1 MTVRFQAFH
10 SIKAIGN
17 REVLFNWSRTNPL
30 GALDQVWRPTTRDE
44 LQQLLREYPERK
56 LRLIGSG
63 LSFEPIHSVYAEG
76 SQALL
81 VDLHHLRGQ
90 LDKTADTVTYLA
102 GTPLDTVYADLI
114 AMDRMLPASP
124 GVIGIQTLGGALS
137 TGTHGQGLH
146 QSALCDA
153 VAALTVMLASGDIIR
168 VDRTDPRF
176 GAFVM
181 GMGMLGILL
190 DVTLNT
196 VPNRIMRCTKFT
208 TDYPFLLE
216 HNERLNRE
224 HAFVKSWWFA
234 WTGESHIWLVDP
246 ASDDE
251 VARYRAG
258 GSEPLVLEGDM
269 DERMNLALNATID
282 ATLQKMARDTK
293 DEARAGEHFETV
305 RRFKEASD
313 LVGNVYQI
321 LCKGIPAPQINCE
334 VAVPLERMGEALAIL
349 QAWQEANPGV
359 LHYPFILRCTGPSV
373 AWLSAAHDKS
383 VCWIG
388 FLVYL
393 AADGTFVGG
402 SMEQMREL
410 QQLLVPLGGIPHFGK
425 HLAMDLYDFPA
436 LLPRWH
442 DFLALKRELDPH
454 GRFENRW
461 LGDLFA
467 NR

>member
-1 MTVRFQAFH
+1 MTVKFQAFH
-10 SIKAIGN
+10 SIKAINN
-17 REVLFNWSRTNPL
+17 REVLFNWSKTNPL
-30 GALDQVWRPTTRDE
+30 GALDQVWRPKNRDE
-44 LQQLLREYPERK
+44 LQALLREYPERK

-81 VDLHHLRGQ
+81 VDLHLLRGQ
-90 LDKTADTVTYLA
+90 LAKTADTVTYQA
-102 GTPLDTVYADLI
+102 GTPLDTVYAELI
-114 AMDRMLPASP
+114 AMERILPASP

-153 VAALTVMLASGDIIR
+153 VEAMTVMLASGEIVR

-190 DVTLNT
+190 DVTLRT

-208 TDYPFLLE
+208 TDYPFLLA

-224 HAFVKSWWFA
+224 HGFVKSWWFA

-246 ASDDE
+246 ASEEE
-251 VARYRAG
+251 VARYRAA
-258 GSEPLVLEGDM
+258 GSEPLLLEGDI
-269 DERMNLALNATID
+269 DARMNATID
-282 ATLQKMARDTK
+282 ATLQKMAKDTK
-293 DEARAGEHFETV
+293 DEALAGEHFETV
-305 RRFKEASD
+305 RRFKDASD

-334 VAVPLERMGEALAIL
+334 VAVPLHRMNEALAIL
-349 QAWQEANPGV
+349 QAWQQANPGV
-359 LHYPFILRCTGPSV
+359 LHYPFILRCTGPSE
-373 AWLSAAHDKS
+373 AWLSAAYDKS
-383 VCWIG
+383 VCWVG

-393 AADGTFVGG
+393 AADGTFVNG

-436 LLPRWH
+436 LLPRWN
-442 DFLALKRELDPH
+442 DFLALKGELDPH

-461 LGDLFA
+461 LKRLFA

>member
-81 VDLHHLRGQ
+81 VDLNHLRGQ

-124 GVIGIQTLGGALS
+124 GVIGIQTLGGALN

-153 VAALTVMLASGDIIR
+153 VAALTVMLANGDIIR

-269 DERMNLALNATID
+269 NERMNLALNATID

-305 RRFKEASD
+305 RRFKDASD

-334 VAVPLERMGEALAIL
+334 VAVPLERMGEALEIL

-373 AWLSAAHDKS
+373 AWLSAAHGKS

>member
-153 VAALTVMLASGDIIR
+153 VAALTVMLANGDIIR

-305 RRFKEASD
+305 RRFKDASD

-334 VAVPLERMGEALAIL
+334 VAVPLDRMGEALAIL

>member
-305 RRFKEASD
+305 RRFKDASD

-334 VAVPLERMGEALAIL
+334 VAVPLERMGEALEIL

>member
-30 GALDQVWRPTTRDE
+30 GALDQVWRPASRDE
-44 LQQLLREYPERK
+44 LQALLREHPERK

-76 SQALL
+76 KQALL
-81 VDLHHLRGQ
+81 VDLHHLRGK
-90 LDKTADTVTYLA
+90 LASTADTVTYQA
-102 GTPLDTVYADLI
+102 GTPLDTVYADLV
-114 AMDRMLPASP
+114 AMERMLPASP

-181 GMGMLGILL
+181 GMGMLGVLL

-208 TDYPFLLE
+208 TDYPFLLA

-224 HAFVKSWWFA
+224 HSFVKSWWFA

-246 ASDDE
+246 ASEEE

-258 GSEPLVLEGDM
+258 GSDPLLLEGNVDG
-269 DERMNLALNATID
+269 RMNATID
-282 ATLQKMARDTK
+282 ATLQKMAKDTK

-305 RRFKEASD
+305 RRFKDASD

-334 VAVPLERMGEALAIL
+334 VAVPLERMGEALEIL

-359 LHYPFILRCTGPSV
+359 LHYPFILRCTGPSE
-373 AWLSAAHDKS
+373 AWLSAAYGKS

-410 QQLLVPLGGIPHFGK
+410 QQLLVPLGGTPHFGK

-442 DFLALKRELDPH
+442 DFLALKAELDPH

-461 LGDLFA
+461 LSDLFA

>member
-181 GMGMLGILL
+181 GIGMLGILL

-305 RRFKEASD
+305 RRFKDASD

-373 AWLSAAHDKS
+373 AWLSAAHGKS

>member
-224 HAFVKSWWFA
+224 HGFVKSWWFA

-305 RRFKEASD
+305 RRFKDASD

-334 VAVPLERMGEALAIL
+334 VAVPLERMGEALEIL

>member
-251 VARYRAG
+251 VARYRVG

-305 RRFKEASD
+305 RRFKDASD

-373 AWLSAAHDKS
+373 AWLSAAHGKS

>member
-305 RRFKEASD
+305 RRFKNASD

-334 VAVPLERMGEALAIL
+334 VAVPLDRMGEALEIL

>member
-90 LDKTADTVTYLA
+90 LAKTADTVTYQA

-153 VAALTVMLASGDIIR
+153 VAAMTVMLASGDIIR

-181 GMGMLGILL
+181 GMGMLGVLL

-196 VPNRIMRCTKFT
+196 VPIRIMRCTKFT
-208 TDYPFLLE
+208 TDYPFLLA

-246 ASDDE
+246 ASDEE

-305 RRFKEASD
+305 RRFKDASD

-334 VAVPLERMGEALAIL
+334 VAVPLERMGEALERL
-349 QAWQEANPGV
+349 QAWQQANPGV
-359 LHYPFILRCTGPSV
+359 LHYPFILRCTGPSE
-373 AWLSAAHDKS
+373 AWLSAAHGKS

-410 QQLLVPLGGIPHFGK
+410 QQLLVPLGGTPHFGK

-461 LGDLFA
+461 LGELFA
-467 NR
+467 DR

>member
-1 MTVRFQAFH
+1 MTVQFQAFH

-30 GALDQVWRPTTRDE
+30 GALDQVWRPKSRDE
-44 LQQLLREYPERK
+44 LQMLLREHPERK

-90 LDKTADTVTYLA
+90 LAKTADTVTYQA
-102 GTPLDTVYADLI
+102 GTPLDTVYAELI
-114 AMDRMLPASP
+114 AMERMLPASP

-153 VAALTVMLASGDIIR
+153 VEAMTVMLANGDIIL

-190 DVTLNT
+190 DVTLRT

-224 HAFVKSWWFA
+224 HGFVKSWWFA

-246 ASDDE
+246 ASDEE

-258 GSEPLVLEGDM
+258 GSEPLLLDGDI
-269 DERMNLALNATID
+269 DAHMNAALNATID
-282 ATLQKMARDTK
+282 ATLQKMAKDTK
-293 DEARAGEHFETV
+293 DEALAGEHFETV
-305 RRFKEASD
+305 RRFKDASD

-334 VAVPLERMGEALAIL
+334 VAVPLHRMNEALETL
-349 QAWQEANPGV
+349 QAWQQTNPGV
-359 LHYPFILRCTGPSV
+359 LHYPFILRCTGPSE
-373 AWLSAAHDKS
+373 AWLSAAYGQS

-393 AADGTFVGG
+393 AADGTFVNG

-436 LLPRWH
+436 LLPRWN
-442 DFLALKRELDPH
+442 DFVALKAELDPH

-461 LGDLFA
+461 LSDLFA

>member
-1 MTVRFQAFH
+1 MTVQFQAFH

-30 GALDQVWRPTTRDE
+30 GALDQVWRPKNRDE
-44 LQQLLREYPERK
+44 LQALLREHPERK

-63 LSFEPIHSVYAEG
+63 LSFEPIHSVYTEG

-90 LDKTADTVTYLA
+90 LAKTADTVTYQA
-102 GTPLDTVYADLI
+102 GTPLDTVYAELI
-114 AMDRMLPASP
+114 AMERMLPASP

-146 QSALCDA
+146 QSALCDVVEA
-153 VAALTVMLASGDIIR
+153 MTVMLANGDIIR

-190 DVTLNT
+190 DVTLRT

-224 HAFVKSWWFA
+224 HGFVKSWWFA

-258 GSEPLVLEGDM
+258 GSEPLLLDGDI
-269 DERMNLALNATID
+269 DARMNATID
-282 ATLQKMARDTK
+282 ATLQKMAKDTK
-293 DEARAGEHFETV
+293 DEALAGEHFETV
-305 RRFKEASD
+305 RRFKDASD

-334 VAVPLERMGEALAIL
+334 VAVPLHRMNEALETL
-349 QAWQEANPGV
+349 QAWQQANPGV
-359 LHYPFILRCTGPSV
+359 LHYPFILRCTGPSE
-373 AWLSAAHDKS
+373 AWLSAAYGQS

-393 AADGTFVGG
+393 AADGTFVNG

-436 LLPRWH
+436 LLPRWN
-442 DFLALKRELDPH
+442 DFVALKAELDPH

-461 LGDLFA
+461 LSDLFA

>member
-10 SIKAIGN
+10 SIKGIGN

-305 RRFKEASD
+305 RRFKDASD

>member
-258 GSEPLVLEGDM
+258 GSEPLLLEGDM

-305 RRFKEASD
+305 RRFKDASD

>member
-76 SQALL
+76 CQALL

-305 RRFKEASD
+305 RRFKDASD

-334 VAVPLERMGEALAIL
+334 VAVPLERMGEALEIL

>member
-1 MTVRFQAFH
+1 MTVQFQAFH

-30 GALDQVWRPTTRDE
+30 GALDQVWRSKSRDE
-44 LQQLLREYPERK
+44 LQMLLREHPERK

-81 VDLHHLRGQ
+81 VDLYHLRGQ
-90 LDKTADTVTYLA
+90 LAKTADTVTYQA
-102 GTPLDTVYADLI
+102 GTPLDTVYAELI
-114 AMDRMLPASP
+114 AMERMLPASP

-153 VAALTVMLASGDIIR
+153 VEAMTVMLANGDIIR

-190 DVTLNT
+190 DVTLRT

-224 HAFVKSWWFA
+224 HGFVKSWWFA

-246 ASDDE
+246 ASDEE

-258 GSEPLVLEGDM
+258 GSEPLLLDGDI
-269 DERMNLALNATID
+269 DARMNAALNATID
-282 ATLQKMARDTK
+282 ATMQKMAKDTK
-293 DEARAGEHFETV
+293 DEALAGEHFETV
-305 RRFKEASD
+305 RRFKDASD

-334 VAVPLERMGEALAIL
+334 VAVPLHRMNEALETL
-349 QAWQEANPGV
+349 QTWQQANPGV
-359 LHYPFILRCTGPSV
+359 LHYPFILRCTGPSE
-373 AWLSAAHDKS
+373 AWLSAAYGQS

-393 AADGTFVGG
+393 AADGTFVNG

-410 QQLLVPLGGIPHFGK
+410 QQLLAPLGGIPHFGK

-436 LLPRWH
+436 LLPRWN
-442 DFLALKRELDPH
+442 DFVALKAELDPH

-461 LGDLFA
+461 LSDLFA

>member
-1 MTVRFQAFH
+1 MTVQFQAFH

-30 GALDQVWRPTTRDE
+30 GALDQVWRPKTRDE
-44 LQQLLREYPERK
+44 LQALLREHPERK

-90 LDKTADTVTYLA
+90 LAKTADTVTYQA
-102 GTPLDTVYADLI
+102 GTPLDTVYAELI
-114 AMDRMLPASP
+114 AMERMLPASP

-153 VAALTVMLASGDIIR
+153 VEAMTVMLANGDIIR

-190 DVTLNT
+190 DVTLRT

-224 HAFVKSWWFA
+224 HGFVKSWWFA

-305 RRFKEASD
+305 RRFKDASD

-334 VAVPLERMGEALAIL
+334 VAVPLHRMNEALETL
-349 QAWQEANPGV
+349 QAWQQANPGV
-359 LHYPFILRCTGPSV
+359 LHYPFILRCTGPSE
-373 AWLSAAHDKS
+373 AWLSAAYGQP

-393 AADGTFVGG
+393 AADGTFVNG

-436 LLPRWH
+436 LLPRWN
-442 DFLALKRELDPH
+442 DFVALKAELDPH

-461 LGDLFA
+461 LSDLFA

>member
-181 GMGMLGILL
+181 GIGMLGILL

-305 RRFKEASD
+305 RRFKDASD

-334 VAVPLERMGEALAIL
+334 VAVPLERMGEALEIL

>member
-258 GSEPLVLEGDM
+258 GNEPLVLEGDM

-305 RRFKEASD
+305 RRFKDASD

>member
-251 VARYRAG
+251 VARYRAE

-305 RRFKEASD
+305 RRFKDASD

-334 VAVPLERMGEALAIL
+334 VAVPLERMGEALEIL

>member
-90 LDKTADTVTYLA
+90 LDKTDDTVTYLA

-305 RRFKEASD
+305 RRFKDASD

-334 VAVPLERMGEALAIL
+334 VAVPLERMGEALEIL

>member
-1 MTVRFQAFH
+1 MTVQFQAFH

-17 REVLFNWSRTNPL
+17 LEVLFNWSRTNPL
-30 GALDQVWRPTTRDE
+30 GALDQVWRPKSRDE
-44 LQQLLREYPERK
+44 LQALLREHPERK

-90 LDKTADTVTYLA
+90 LAKTADTVTYQA
-102 GTPLDTVYADLI
+102 GTPLDTVYAELI
-114 AMDRMLPASP
+114 AMERMLPASP

-153 VAALTVMLASGDIIR
+153 VEAMTVMLANGDIIR

-190 DVTLNT
+190 DVTLRT

-224 HAFVKSWWFA
+224 HGFVKSWWFA

-246 ASDDE
+246 ASDEE

-258 GSEPLVLEGDM
+258 GSEPLLLDGDI
-269 DERMNLALNATID
+269 DARMNAALNATID
-282 ATLQKMARDTK
+282 ATLQKMAKDTK
-293 DEARAGEHFETV
+293 DEALAGEHFETV
-305 RRFKEASD
+305 RRFKDASD

-334 VAVPLERMGEALAIL
+334 VAVPLNRMNEALETL
-349 QAWQEANPGV
+349 QAWQQANPGV
-359 LHYPFILRCTGPSV
+359 LHYPFILRCTGPSE
-373 AWLSAAHDKS
+373 AWLSAAYGQP

-393 AADGTFVGG
+393 AADGTFVNG

-410 QQLLVPLGGIPHFGK
+410 QQLLAPLSGIPHFGK

-436 LLPRWH
+436 LLPRWN
-442 DFLALKRELDPH
+442 DFVALKAELDPH

-461 LGDLFA
+461 LSDLFA

>member
-305 RRFKEASD
+305 RRFKDASD

-334 VAVPLERMGEALAIL
+334 VAVPLERMGEALEIL

-454 GRFENRW
+454 GRFENSW

>member
-81 VDLHHLRGQ
+81 VDLNHLRGQ

-305 RRFKEASD
+305 RRFKDASD

-334 VAVPLERMGEALAIL
+334 VAVPLERMGEALEIL

>member
-44 LQQLLREYPERK
+44 LQQLLRKYPERK

-305 RRFKEASD
+305 RRFKDASD

>member
-44 LQQLLREYPERK
+44 LQQLLREYPDRK

-305 RRFKEASD
+305 RRFKDASD

-334 VAVPLERMGEALAIL
+334 VAVPLDRMGEALEIL

>member
-1 MTVRFQAFH
+1 MTVKFQAFH
-10 SIKAIGN
+10 SIKAINN

-30 GALDQVWRPTTRDE
+30 GALDQVWRPTHSDE
-44 LQQLLREYPERK
+44 LQALLREHPGRK

-81 VDLHHLRGQ
+81 VDLYHLRGQ
-90 LDKTADTVTYLA
+90 LAKTADTVTYQA
-102 GTPLDTVYADLI
+102 GTPLDTIYADLI
-114 AMDRMLPASP
+114 AMERMLPASP

-153 VAALTVMLASGDIIR
+153 VEAMTVMLASGEIIC

-190 DVTLNT
+190 DVTLRT

-224 HAFVKSWWFA
+224 HGFVKSWWFA

-251 VARYRAG
+251 VARYRAA
-258 GSEPLVLEGDM
+258 GSEPLLLEGDI
-269 DERMNLALNATID
+269 DARMNATID
-282 ATLQKMARDTK
+282 ATLQKMAKDTK
-293 DEARAGEHFETV
+293 DEALAGEHFETV
-305 RRFKEASD
+305 RRFKDASD

-334 VAVPLERMGEALAIL
+334 VAVPLNRMNEALETL
-349 QAWQEANPGV
+349 QAWQQANPGV
-359 LHYPFILRCTGPSV
+359 LHYPFILRCTGLSE
-373 AWLSAAHDKS
+373 AWLSAAHGQS
-383 VCWIG
+383 VCWVG

-393 AADGTFVGG
+393 AADGTFVNG

-436 LLPRWH
+436 LLPRWN
-442 DFLALKRELDPH
+442 DFVALKRELDPH

-461 LGDLFA
+461 LSDLFA

>member
-90 LDKTADTVTYLA
+90 LDKSVDTVTYQA

-305 RRFKEASD
+305 RRFKDASD

-334 VAVPLERMGEALAIL
+334 VAVPLDRMGEALEIL

>member
-30 GALDQVWRPTTRDE
+30 GSLDQVWRPTTRDE

-305 RRFKEASD
+305 RRFKDASD

>member
-305 RRFKEASD
+305 RRFKDASD

-321 LCKGIPAPQINCE
+321 LCKGI
-334 VAVPLERMGEALAIL
+334 
-349 QAWQEANPGV
+349 W
-359 LHYPFILRCTGPSV
+359 
-373 AWLSAAHDKS
+373 
-383 VCWIG
+383 
-388 FLVYL
+388 
-393 AADGTFVGG
+393 
-402 SMEQMREL
+402 
-410 QQLLVPLGGIPHFGK
+410 
-425 HLAMDLYDFPA
+425 
-436 LLPRWH
+436 
-442 DFLALKRELDPH
+442 
-454 GRFENRW
+454 
-461 LGDLFA
+461 
-467 NR
+467 

>member
-153 VAALTVMLASGDIIR
+153 VEAMTVMLANGEIIR
-168 VDRTDPRF
+168 VDRSDPRF

-305 RRFKEASD
+305 RRFKNASD

-334 VAVPLERMGEALAIL
+334 VAVPLERMGEALEIL

>member
-216 HNERLNRE
+216 HNERLNRA

-305 RRFKEASD
+305 RRFKDASD

-334 VAVPLERMGEALAIL
+334 VAVPLERMGEALEIL

>member
-1 MTVRFQAFH
+1 MTVQFQAFH
-10 SIKAIGN
+10 SIKAIDN

-30 GALDQVWRPTTRDE
+30 GALEQVWRPKNRDE
-44 LQQLLREYPERK
+44 LQALLREFPERK

-76 SQALL
+76 NQALL

-90 LDKTADTVTYLA
+90 LAQTADTVTYQA
-102 GTPLDTVYADLI
+102 GTPLDTVYAELI
-114 AMDRMLPASP
+114 AMERMLPASP

-153 VAALTVMLASGDIIR
+153 VEALTVMLAIGDIIR
-168 VDRTDPRF
+168 VDRADPRF

-181 GMGMLGILL
+181 GIGMLGILL
-190 DVTLNT
+190 DVTLRT

-208 TDYPFLLE
+208 TDYSFLLE

-224 HAFVKSWWFA
+224 HGFVKSWWFA

-246 ASDDE
+246 ASEEE
-251 VARYRAG
+251 VARYRAA
-258 GSEPLVLEGDM
+258 GSEPLLLDGDI
-269 DERMNLALNATID
+269 DARMNATID
-282 ATLQKMARDTK
+282 ATLQKMAKDTK
-293 DEARAGEHFETV
+293 DEALAGEHFETV
-305 RRFKEASD
+305 RRFKDASD

-334 VAVPLERMGEALAIL
+334 VAVPLHRMQEALEIL

-359 LHYPFILRCTGPSV
+359 LHYPFILRCTGPSE
-373 AWLSAAHDKS
+373 AWLSAAYGQS

-393 AADGTFVGG
+393 AADGTFVNG

-442 DFLALKRELDPH
+442 DFLALKGELDPH

-461 LGDLFA
+461 LAALFA
-467 NR
+467 NK

>member
-305 RRFKEASD
+305 RRFKDASD

-334 VAVPLERMGEALAIL
+334 VAVPLERMGEALEIL

-359 LHYPFILRCTGPSV
+359 LHYPFILRCTAPSV